1 MKVELLGE
9 EPVIDPLEN
18 LRRDA
23 SYWKETVDNRARVWR
38 NDRCVVLGRF
48 LEPEEEVHLHKGE
61 ELGIPVLKRASG
73 GGAVYQDLGNLNYSL
88 YLNREQLPSWS
99 IEESL
104 KALSYPVTAVLES
117 LGLSWEWVPPNNV
130 YVEGKKIS
138 GSAQARRRGRLLHH
152 GTLLVRCDLDAMRA
166 LLKPGG
172 RSRMA
177 PVINLAEMLPHIDAG
192 EVADMLTQ
200 AVTQN
205 ITMR

>member
-1 MKVELLGE
+1 M
-9 EPVIDPLEN
+9 
-18 LRRDA
+18 
-23 SYWKETVDNRARVWR
+23 
-38 NDRCVVLGRF
+38 
-48 LEPEEEVHLHKGE
+48 
-61 ELGIPVLKRASG
+61 
-73 GGAVYQDLGNLNYSL
+73 
-88 YLNREQLPSWS
+88 
-99 IEESL
+99 
-104 KALSYPVTAVLES
+104 LES